1 MTCGALIFA
10 FNNEATNYVSMA
22 AWSAGRIRHHLG
34 IPVAVVTNSQDPAL
48 NKTFDRVIYTEP
60 ESGGTR
66 FFEDYNSTVTWHN
79 AGRVDAYALTPWEQ
93 TLVLDA
99 DYVVA
104 STQLKFVIDS
114 NRDFMCHD
122 RAYDIAKSRYLDELN
137 TFGEHRLPMSWATV
151 MMFRKS
157 NTAAYIFDCMQMVRD
172 NWEHYRALYKI
183 QKSTYR
189 NDFAL
194 SIALGIIS
202 GSTWR
207 VDSIPWS
214 LASILP
220 DYHLEQI
227 ANNGETFKI
236 THRASDGGNLYCAL
250 NGVDFHAM
258 GKKHLGDIIEAHS

>member
-1 MTCGALIFA
+1 
-10 FNNEATNYVSMA
+10 
-22 AWSAGRIRHHLG
+22 
-34 IPVAVVTNSQDPAL
+34 
-48 NKTFDRVIYTEP
+48 
-60 ESGGTR
+60 
-66 FFEDYNSTVTWHN
+66 VTWHN
-79 AGRVDAYALTPWEQ
+79 AGRVDAYTLTPWEQ

-104 STQLKFVIDS
+104 STQLKFVLDS
-114 NRDFMCHD
+114 NRDFLCHD

-172 NWEHYRALYKI
+172 NWDHYRALYNI

-194 SIALGIIS
+194 SIALGIVS
-202 GSTWR
+202 GGTWR

-220 DYHLEQI
+220 EYQLEQPPDRS
-227 ANNGETFKI
+227 ELFKI
-236 THRASDGGNLYCAL
+236 IHRGPTGGNLYASL
-250 NGVDFHAM
+250 KGQDFHAM
-258 GKKHLGDIIEAHS
+258 GKKHLGDIIAAAC